1 MFYIWL
7 WLFFYGAQYFAWRL
21 VDSLLSFPQSPTPY
35 PQADD
40 GKTQSDMLL
49 ILFDEVKDDE
59 DLRNVG
65 VANIAKELKD
75 AAEKLLDYKNKVSD
89 WPHETEDCEKTMK
102 RRDEVVK
109 HISEFERCRAHVN
122 DYVAA
127 LSRTQKERK

>member
-1 MFYIWL
+1 
-7 WLFFYGAQYFAWRL
+7 
-21 VDSLLSFPQSPTPY
+21 
-35 PQADD
+35 
-40 GKTQSDMLL
+40 MLL

-127 LSRTQKERK
+127 LSRTQKERKKKSKLADRRAEWKHKNLVDVFAKTPRELAEAFAAIDSERTSIAT